1 MFFILP
7 VLHTHFPKIT
17 LQISSKLTHL
27 FISYSIKQHEENF
40 YYFSNNFDLN
50 NINNQKHSNID
61 NSNFENPKRVV
72 KLDVILED
80 KTKSDNLVSPN
91 RSSWL
96 NNYEQ
101 FQNSVDFNKEI
112 AHNVTLS
119 NKSTNSKD
127 STNISFTKDRSNES
141 VRDQITSSQYLTEP
155 SINSNQKNLLETE
168 KLSRTDQTLL
178 QLPLSEI
185 PRSKRFLVTNYQ
197 DNSTINTTCCSSVIW
212 WNQNKMYG
220 RLHQAD
226 QETFPKT
233 NN

>member
-1 MFFILP
+1 M
-7 VLHTHFPKIT
+7 
-17 LQISSKLTHL
+17 
-27 FISYSIKQHEENF
+27 
-40 YYFSNNFDLN
+40 DLN

-61 NSNFENPKRVV
+61 NPNFENPKRVV

-101 FQNSVDFNKEI
+101 FQDSVDFNKEI

-141 VRDQITSSQYLTEP
+141 VRDQITSSQDLTEP
-155 SINSNQKNLLETE
+155 SINSNQKNL
-168 KLSRTDQTLL
+168 
-178 QLPLSEI
+178 
-185 PRSKRFLVTNYQ
+185 
-197 DNSTINTTCCSSVIW
+197 
-212 WNQNKMYG
+212 
-220 RLHQAD
+220 
-226 QETFPKT
+226 
-233 NN
+233 

>member
-1 MFFILP
+1 M
-7 VLHTHFPKIT
+7 
-17 LQISSKLTHL
+17 
-27 FISYSIKQHEENF
+27 
-40 YYFSNNFDLN
+40 
-50 NINNQKHSNID
+50 
-61 NSNFENPKRVV
+61 
-72 KLDVILED
+72 ED

-168 KLSRTDQTLL
+168 KLSRTD
-178 QLPLSEI
+178 
-185 PRSKRFLVTNYQ
+185 
-197 DNSTINTTCCSSVIW
+197 
-212 WNQNKMYG
+212 
-220 RLHQAD
+220 
-226 QETFPKT
+226 
-233 NN
+233 

>member
-168 KLSRTDQTLL
+168 KLSRTDRPNAPTTT
-178 QLPLSEI
+178 I
-185 PRSKRFLVTNYQ
+185 IG
-197 DNSTINTTCCSSVIW
+197 DSTIKKVFGDKLSRQLNYKYHMLQFSHLVEPKHNVWKITSSRPR
-212 WNQNKMYG
+212 NFPQNK
-220 RLHQAD
+220 
-226 QETFPKT
+226 
-233 NN
+233 